1 MKNFILVIALTI
13 SVSFTQNNKTSLLKS
28 IAIPGWGQL
37 SENDSKSAK
46 QFFIQES
53 VLWVSLLGSIWTS
66 DYYEQTYLA
75 FAKENA
81 GIDLRDYDLQMAVDV
96 GNYSNLIE
104 FNENKQRRRQFDLV
118 LDENDLNN
126 HWQWNSDSNREQ
138 FENMRINSGLSKK
151 VGSFVIAGLIG
162 HRIISTIHVKYIQN
176 NKIPKIGYNFSKDG
190 SKTVKLIWNF

>member
-1 MKNFILVIALTI
+1 MKNFILIIALII
-13 SVSFTQNNKTSLLKS
+13 SVSFAQNSNASLIKS

-37 SENDSKSAK
+37 NENDSKSAK

-53 VLWVSLLGSIWTS
+53 VLWISLLGTIWTS
-66 DYYEQTYLA
+66 EYYEQTYLA

-81 GIDLRDYDLQMAVDV
+81 GIDLTNYDLQMAVDV

-118 LDENDLNN
+118 LDQNNLNN
-126 HWQWNSDSNREQ
+126 HWQWNSDLNRKK

-151 VGSFVIAGLIG
+151 VSSFVIAGLIG

-176 NKIPKIGYNFSKDG
+176 KKIPKIGYTFSKDG
-190 SKTVKLIWNF
+190 SKTVKLIWKF